1 MKKKLHLFLAS
12 LCLIGGYLNAQQKT
26 QLPIKG
32 SYNDVAITTSSN
44 AVNYTSTGLYLEGG
58 TTAAPTETYI
68 RFQEISLPADA
79 VIKSANII
87 FYGRTA
93 STVGTTVTIFGERG
107 NSDAYPTSTAPT
119 TATSIKGRQYTFDS
133 VTWNT
138 PVCVANKEYT
148 TPDVTNL
155 LQDMFPAGVGNA
167 NISFKLAG
175 NQKGSFV
182 MWSFDGNAA
191 MAPKL
196 QITFTSA
203 YGTFTTTVLANTDDG
218 RENTNGSMYLTDG
231 YINLGGR
238 SDSSNSVVRFPVVEI
253 PEKAEISEAYI
264 EFYSYGTSPASTVN
278 IYTELADA
286 ATYATTSGN
295 ITKRNYSVN
304 TVNWFT
310 ESWTISNTQH
320 KTPDLKNIID
330 ATRLSG
336 WQSGQAIGF
345 KFVGTLQ
352 NNGAT
357 ASTNEMGELYKPR
370 LVIKYKTEGNGP
382 KIETNP
388 LNGVSASVISTGNDD
403 AREYTNGNMAL
414 GDGYMHLSRRTDG
427 SDSGFIFR
435 NTQIPANAE
444 IKDAYIE
451 FYAYATSPATT
462 VNIYAEKSKNLPYTN
477 NPKSITAREYTNN
490 NIQWATEAWTS
501 DLAKNRTPNLRNV
514 IDEIRL
520 NGWKSGEN
528 IAFKFNG
535 TGLNDGARAYAYEG
549 STLYRPRLVVEYVNN
564 GAGPSIVVD
573 PNEIQT
579 SASIVSTGNDDGR
592 EYTNGNMALGDGAIF
607 LSGRTDGS
615 DSGFTF
621 RNTQIPATAEIKEA
635 YIEFYAYATS
645 PATTVNIYAEKN
657 QKSPYSY
664 NPKSITAREY
674 TTNNIH
680 WATEAWTTDLA
691 KKRTPDLRNII
702 DEIRLSG
709 WKSGE
714 NIAFKFNGQ
723 ALNDGARAYA
733 YEGSTL
739 YRPRLVVKYVN
750 NGAGPSIVVDPNEV
764 QTYVSIINTGNDDGR
779 EYTNGNMALGDGA
792 MFLSGRTDGS
802 DSGFIFRNTQI
813 PANAEIKDAYI
824 EFYAYAT
831 SPATTVNIYAEK
843 SKNLPYTN
851 NPKSITAREY
861 TNNNI
866 QWATE
871 AWTSDLAKN
880 RTPNLR
886 NVIDEIRLNGWKS
899 GENIAFKF
907 NGQALNDGARAYAY
921 EGSTLYR
928 PRLVVKYVNNG
939 AGPSIVVDPNE
950 VQTYV
955 SIINTGN
962 DDGREYT
969 NGNMALGDG
978 AMFLSGRIDGSD
990 SGFTFR
996 NAQVPANAEIK
1007 DAYIEFYAYATSP
1020 ATTVDI
1026 YAEMNQKSP
1035 YAYTPKNITAREY
1048 SNNKI
1053 HWVTENWTTD
1063 LAKNRTPNLRNIIDE
1078 IRLNGWKSG
1087 ENIAFKINGIGLND
1101 GARAYAYE
1109 GSSFYRPRL
1118 VIKYVL
1124 NGAGPSIVID
1134 PNEIQTE
1141 ASIVSTGND
1150 DGREFTNGNMAL
1162 GDGYMFLSGR
1172 TDGSDSGYIFRNA
1185 QIPANS
1191 EIKDAYIEFYAYA
1204 TSPATTVDIYAEVN
1218 QKTPYTYD
1226 PKSITAR
1233 QYSNNKINWVTEAW
1247 NTDLAK
1253 NRTPNLRNII
1263 DEIRLNGWKSGE
1275 NIAFKFNGLGINDG
1289 ARAYAY
1295 EGSVLYKPRL
1305 VIKYVLNGAG
1315 PSIVVDPNEIQTSVS
1330 IVTNGYDDGRENTD
1344 GNIYLG
1350 DAYLS
1355 LAGQSDSYKTG
1366 IRFQAVEFPTNA
1378 EITEAY
1384 IEFYAYGSSNATTVS
1399 IKSEIGDA
1407 QIYSPVKNNIS
1418 SRTYTENTELWNTDT
1433 RNDYAQNR
1441 TVDIKKLIDENRLRG
1456 WESGQGLA
1464 FLFEGKGVS
1473 SNFARVRAY
1482 EAGNMYRPR
1491 LVIKYKDNQKG
1502 PNAASVIS
1510 TLNNVIT
1517 TPSQMTGLVINEVS
1531 AQGTTDQKEDWIE
1544 IYNSLDKMV
1553 LIDSNVSVSN
1563 KDTKKDL
1570 NILKNILVPAK
1581 GFAALIADK
1590 KPEKGDFH
1598 LNFDLKNTG
1607 GTLYLSTLVGKKTT
1621 ALDELKYLETPYNTS
1636 YGRSTDAS
1644 TTLAAF
1650 INPTYNLSNSVG
1662 QQGLALSF
1670 SKERGV
1676 YPTGFDVTIT
1686 APAGTT
1692 INYTLD
1698 GKFPSK
1704 TVGTKYTVPVSI
1716 KQSCVLKVYAYDA
1729 TGNSGVAS
1737 HTYVLQDN
1745 YKNELPTS
1753 YAQWYN
1759 KTYILTADEYSKAI
1773 AELPI
1778 ISISTDAEISTLWVQ
1793 GSFEYIDKHIYS
1805 DHTNFFSNSTTKQ
1818 FGQAS
1823 LAQYNGG
1830 VKFKFN
1836 KNAAVKKANYPFFDT
1851 YPGEVY
1857 PTTNKIQVI
1866 SLKEGQDG
1874 PQNNI
1879 YNTGYL
1885 RFDEKMTMNLSKE
1898 IGKYALDTRYVNFFI
1913 NGKYRGVKT
1922 MRNDFSSNNLEE
1934 VFGDDAD
1941 NYTTVNLQDGNFPGG
1956 VVEEGDGSTAIW
1968 QNIKKLAAA
1977 KDFQGFKNW
1986 VDVEDLIKF
1995 QIMFMFTDTE
2005 NEAIAIVHNYA
2016 PTFMKAKMN
2025 INDTDG
2031 AFFGGFTAPTSSTT
2045 MPAIGFAG
2053 GGGNYKQKWILN
2065 DSRLGPGGLFGNFMG
2080 SNTNQTTGNL
2090 EFKTLVKD
2098 YVQAAFGDSKSTVA
2112 APLSVSNV
2120 QTKIK
2125 TTVTELNNVYKLD
2138 AAYMSYDREVYNYWK
2153 NIDVPRV
2160 IAQVPERVSYSL
2172 QKWQEYNMVH
2182 TMLAAPFDTTVTG
2195 HITINNPN
2203 TGTQVYYTTDGSD
2216 PMGKDG
2222 VVSPSAFLY
2231 DANKGITLSSGIYS
2245 LVSRAFTTNNWGPLS
2260 KADVKGSVMTKRSA
2274 ANISEELLNTEAQHV
2289 IIYPNPAY
2297 NEINVNLE
2305 NTASVNSTMSIYS
2318 IDGKLVQNNT
2328 LTSQSNTVN
2337 IGNLNSGFYIIKIV
2351 NGNGTVST
2359 HKLIKK

>member
-1 MKKKLHLFLAS
+1 MKTKLLFFLVS
-12 LCLIGGYLNAQQKT
+12 LSLIGSLNAQQKT

-32 SYNDVAITTSSN
+32 SYNDVAITTSNN
-44 AVNYTSTGLYLEGG
+44 AVNYTSTGLYLNGG

-93 STVGTTVTIFGERG
+93 STVGTTVNIFGERG
-107 NSDAYPTSTAPT
+107 NSDTYPTSTAAT
-119 TATSIKGRQYTFDS
+119 TATSIRGRQYTFDS
-133 VTWNT
+133 VTWDT
-138 PVCVANKEYT
+138 PVCVTNKEYT

-155 LQDMFPAGVGNA
+155 LLDMFPAGVGNA
-167 NISFKLAG
+167 NVAFKLTG
-175 NQKGSFV
+175 NQQGSFI
-182 MWSFDGNAA
+182 MWSYDGNAA

-203 YGTFTTTVLANTDDG
+203 FGTFTTTVIANTDDG

-264 EFYSYGTSPASTVN
+264 EFYSYGTSPATTVN
-278 IYTELADA
+278 IYTELANA
-286 ATYATTSGN
+286 ATYATTSTN
-295 ITKRNYSVN
+295 ITKRNYSAN

-310 ESWTISNTQH
+310 ESWVVNNKLY

-336 WQSGQAIGF
+336 WTSGQAIGF
-345 KFVGTLQ
+345 KFVGALQ

-357 ASTNEMGELYKPR
+357 ACTNEMGASYKPR

-382 KIETNP
+382 NVETTP
-388 LNGVSASVISTGNDD
+388 LNGVSASVISIGNEDG
-403 AREYTNGNMAL
+403 REYTNGNMAL
-414 GDGYMHLSRRTDG
+414 GDGALFLSGRTDG
-427 SDSGFIFR
+427 SDNGFIFR

-462 VNIYAEKSKNLPYTN
+462 VNIYAETTQASSYTST
-477 NPKSITAREYTNN
+477 PKSITSRQYTNN
-490 NIQWATEAWTS
+490 MIHWATEAWTT
-501 DLAKNRTPNLRNV
+501 DLAKKRTPNLRNI

-535 TGLNDGARAYAYEG
+535 QGLNDGARAYAYEG
-549 STLYRPRLVVEYVNN
+549 SSLYRPRLVVEYVNN
-564 GAGPSIVVD
+564 GAGPSIAVID

-579 SASIVSTGNDDGR
+579 YTTFVNTGNDDGR
-592 EYTNGNMALGDGAIF
+592 EYNNGNMALGDGALF

-615 DSGFTF
+615 DSGFIF
-621 RNTQIPATAEIKEA
+621 HNTQIPASAEIKEA

-645 PATTVNIYAEKN
+645 PATSIDIYAETS
-657 QKSPYSY
+657 QKLPYTYSL
-664 NPKSITAREY
+664 KSITAREY
-674 TTNNIH
+674 TNNKIN

-691 KKRTPDLRNII
+691 KNQTPNLRNII
-702 DEIRLSG
+702 DEIRLNG
-709 WKSGE
+709 WKSGD
-714 NIAFKFNGQ
+714 NIAFKFNGL

-733 YEGSTL
+733 YEGSTS
-739 YRPRLVVKYVN
+739 YRPRLVIKYAN
-750 NGAGPSIVVDPNEV
+750 NGKGPSIVIDPTEI
-764 QTYVSIINTGNDDGR
+764 QTSASIVNTGNDDGR

-792 MFLSGRTDGS
+792 LFLSGRTDGS
-802 DSGFIFRNTQI
+802 DTGFTFRNTQI

-831 SPATTVNIYAEK
+831 SPATTLDIYAEK
-843 SKNLPYTN
+843 NQKSPYTY

-861 TNNNI
+861 T
-866 QWATE
+866 
-871 AWTSDLAKN
+871 
-880 RTPNLR
+880 
-886 NVIDEIRLNGWKS
+886 
-899 GENIAFKF
+899 
-907 NGQALNDGARAYAY
+907 
-921 EGSTLYR
+921 
-928 PRLVVKYVNNG
+928 
-939 AGPSIVVDPNE
+939 
-950 VQTYV
+950 
-955 SIINTGN
+955 
-962 DDGREYT
+962 
-969 NGNMALGDG
+969 
-978 AMFLSGRIDGSD
+978 
-990 SGFTFR
+990 
-996 NAQVPANAEIK
+996 
-1007 DAYIEFYAYATSP
+1007 
-1020 ATTVDI
+1020 
-1026 YAEMNQKSP
+1026 
-1035 YAYTPKNITAREY
+1035 
-1048 SNNKI
+1048 NNKI

-1087 ENIAFKINGIGLND
+1087 ENIAFKFNGIGLND

-1118 VIKYVL
+1118 VIKYAI
-1124 NGAGPSIVID
+1124 NGAGPSIVVD

-1141 ASIVSTGND
+1141 ASIVATGND
-1150 DGREFTNGNMAL
+1150 DGREYTNGNMAL
-1162 GDGYMFLSGR
+1162 GDGAMFLSGR
-1172 TDGSDSGYIFRNA
+1172 TDGSDSGYIFRNT

-1218 QKTPYTYD
+1218 QKMLYTYD

-1233 QYSNNKINWVTEAW
+1233 QYTNNKINWVTEAW
-1247 NTDLAK
+1247 TTDLAK
-1253 NRTPNLRNII
+1253 KRTPNLRNII
-1263 DEIRLNGWKSGE
+1263 DEIRLNGWKSGD
-1275 NIAFKFNGLGINDG
+1275 NIALKFNGLGLNDG

-1295 EGSVLYKPRL
+1295 EGSTLYKPRL
-1305 VIKYVLNGAG
+1305 VVKYANNGAG
-1315 PSIVVDPNEIQTSVS
+1315 PSIVADPTETQTSVS
-1330 IVTNGYDDGRENTD
+1330 IVTTGYDDGRENTNGNMYLSD
-1344 GNIYLG
+1344 G
-1350 DAYLS
+1350 YLS

-1407 QIYSPVKNNIS
+1407 QTYSTIKNNIS
-1418 SRTYTENTELWNTDT
+1418 SRAYSENTELWNTDT
-1433 RNDYAQNR
+1433 RADYAQNR

-1456 WESGQGLA
+1456 WEAGQSLA

-1473 SNFARVRAY
+1473 SNYARVRAY

-1531 AQGTTDQKEDWIE
+1531 AQGTIDQKEDWIE
-1544 IYNSLDKMV
+1544 IYNSLDKMI

-1581 GFAALIADK
+1581 GFAVLIADK

-1704 TVGTKYTVPVSI
+1704 TVGTKYTSPVSI

-1778 ISISTDAEISTLWVQ
+1778 ISISTDAEISPLWVQ

-1805 DHTNFFSNSTTKQ
+1805 DHANFFSNSTTKQ

-1885 RFDEKMTMNLSKE
+1885 RFDEKITMNLSKE

-2120 QTKIK
+2120 QDKIK
-2125 TTVTELNNVYKLD
+2125 NTVTELNNVYKLD

-2160 IAQVPERVSYSL
+2160 LAQVPERVSYSL
-2172 QKWQEYNMVH
+2172 QKWQEYNMLH
-2182 TMLAAPFDTTVTG
+2182 TLLAAPFDTTVANK
-2195 HITINNPN
+2195 ITINNPN
-2203 TGTQVYYTTDGSD
+2203 TGAQVYYTTDGSD

-2222 VVSPSAFLY
+2222 VVSPSALQY
-2231 DANKGITLSSGIYS
+2231 NASKGIVLPLGTYS
-2245 LVSRAFTTNNWGPLS
+2245 LVSRAFTTDNWGPLS
-2260 KADVKGSVMTKRSA
+2260 KADVKGSVMTKRTA

-2297 NEINVNLE
+2297 NEININLQ
-2305 NTASVNSTMSIYS
+2305 NSDSINSTMSIYS

-2328 LTSQSNTVN
+2328 LTSQSNNVN

-2351 NGNGTVST
+2351 NDNGTVST

>member
-1 MKKKLHLFLAS
+1 MKTKLLLFLIS
-12 LCLIGGYLNAQQKT
+12 FSLIGSLNAQQKT

-32 SYNDVAITTSSN
+32 SYNDVAITTSNN
-44 AVNYTSTGLYLEGG
+44 AVNYTSSGLYLEGG

-93 STVGTTVTIFGERG
+93 STIGTTVSIFGERG
-107 NSDAYPTSTAPT
+107 NSDAYPASTAVT

-133 VTWNT
+133 VTWGT
-138 PVCVANKEYT
+138 PACVVNKEYT

-155 LQDMFPAGVGNA
+155 LLDMFPAGVGNA
-167 NISFKLAG
+167 NVAFKLTG
-175 NQKGSFV
+175 NQQGSFI
-182 MWSFDGNAA
+182 MWSYDGNVA

-196 QITFTSA
+196 QITYTSA
-203 YGTFTTTVLANTDDG
+203 FGTFTTTVIANTDDG

-264 EFYSYGTSPASTVN
+264 EFYSYGTSPATTVN
-278 IYTELADA
+278 ISTELADA

-295 ITKRNYSVN
+295 ITKRNYSAN
-304 TVNWFT
+304 TINWFT
-310 ESWTISNTQH
+310 ESWLVNNKLY

-336 WQSGQAIGF
+336 WKSGQAIGF

-357 ASTNEMGELYKPR
+357 ACTNEMGASYKPR

-382 KIETNP
+382 NIETTP
-388 LNGVSASVISTGNDD
+388 LNGVTASVISIGNEDG
-403 AREYTNGNMAL
+403 REYTNGNMAL
-414 GDGYMHLSRRTDG
+414 GDGALFLSGRTDG

-451 FYAYATSPATT
+451 FYAYSTSPATT
-462 VNIYAEKSKNLPYTN
+462 VNIYAETTQASSYTS
-477 NPKSITAREYTNN
+477 NPKSITSRQYTNN
-490 NIQWATEAWTS
+490 NIQWATEAWTK
-501 DLAKNRTPNLRNV
+501 DLEKNRTPNLRNI

-535 TGLNDGARAYAYEG
+535 L
-549 STLYRPRLVVEYVNN
+549 
-564 GAGPSIVVD
+564 
-573 PNEIQT
+573 
-579 SASIVSTGNDDGR
+579 
-592 EYTNGNMALGDGAIF
+592 
-607 LSGRTDGS
+607 
-615 DSGFTF
+615 
-621 RNTQIPATAEIKEA
+621 
-635 YIEFYAYATS
+635 
-645 PATTVNIYAEKN
+645 
-657 QKSPYSY
+657 
-664 NPKSITAREY
+664 
-674 TTNNIH
+674 
-680 WATEAWTTDLA
+680 
-691 KKRTPDLRNII
+691 
-702 DEIRLSG
+702 
-709 WKSGE
+709 
-714 NIAFKFNGQ
+714 

-739 YRPRLVVKYVN
+739 YRPRLVIEYAN
-750 NGAGPSIVVDPNEV
+750 NNKGPNIIVDPNEV

-824 EFYAYAT
+824 EFSAYAT
-831 SPATTVNIYAEK
+831 SPATAINIYAEK
-843 SKNLPYTN
+843 NQKLPYTYT
-851 NPKSITAREY
+851 PKSITAREY
-861 TNNNI
+861 TNNKI
-866 QWATE
+866 HWATE
-871 AWTSDLAKN
+871 AWAKDLEKN

-886 NVIDEIRLNGWKS
+886 NIIDEIRLNGWKS
-899 GENIAFKF
+899 GDNIAFKF
-907 NGQALNDGARAYAY
+907 NGLGLNDGARAYAY
-921 EGSTLYR
+921 EGSNLYR
-928 PRLVVKYVNNG
+928 PRLIVKYVVNG
-939 AGPSIVVDPNE
+939 AGPSIVVDPTE
-950 VQTYV
+950 IQTNV

-978 AMFLSGRIDGSD
+978 AMFLSGRTDGSD
-990 SGFTFR
+990 SGFIFHNTEI
-996 NAQVPANAEIK
+996 PANAEIK
-1007 DAYIEFYAYATSP
+1007 DAYVEFCAYATSP
-1020 ATTVDI
+1020 ATAIDI
-1026 YAEMNQKSP
+1026 YAEKNQKLP
-1035 YAYTPKNITAREY
+1035 YTYNPKSITAREY
-1048 SNNKI
+1048 STNKI
-1053 HWVTENWTTD
+1053 HWITETWTKD
-1063 LAKNRTPNLRNIIDE
+1063 LEKNRTPNLRNIIDE

-1087 ENIAFKINGIGLND
+1087 DNIALKFNGISLND

-1109 GSSFYRPRL
+1109 GSNLYRPRL
-1118 VIKYVL
+1118 VVKYVV
-1124 NGAGPSIVID
+1124 NGAGPSIVVD

-1141 ASIVSTGND
+1141 ASIISTGND
-1150 DGREFTNGNMAL
+1150 DGREYTNGNMAL
-1162 GDGYMFLSGR
+1162 GDGAMFLSGR
-1172 TDGSDSGYIFRNA
+1172 TDGSDTGFIFRNT
-1185 QIPANS
+1185 QIPATS

-1204 TSPATTVDIYAEVN
+1204 TSPATTADIYAELN
-1218 QKTPYTYD
+1218 QKLLYTYD
-1226 PKSITAR
+1226 PKSITLR
-1233 QYSNNKINWVTEAW
+1233 QYTNNKINWATDAW
-1247 NTDLAK
+1247 TTDLAK
-1253 NRTPNLRNII
+1253 NRTPNLKNII

-1275 NIAFKFNGLGINDG
+1275 NIAFKFNGLSLNDG

-1295 EGSVLYKPRL
+1295 EASTLYRPRL
-1305 VIKYVLNGAG
+1305 VIKYANNGAG
-1315 PSIVVDPNEIQTSVS
+1315 PSITTDSSQTQTYTN
-1330 IVTNGYDDGRENTD
+1330 IVTAGYDDGRENLD
-1344 GNIYLG
+1344 GNMYLG

-1366 IRFQAVEFPTNA
+1366 IRFQTVDFPANA

-1384 IEFYAYGSSNATTVS
+1384 IEFYAYGSSNATNVS

-1407 QIYSPVKNNIS
+1407 QTYSPIKNNIS
-1418 SRTYTENTELWNTDT
+1418 SRAYSENSELWNTDT
-1433 RNDYAQNR
+1433 RADYAQNR

-1456 WESGQGLA
+1456 WEPGQSLA

-1473 SNFARVRAY
+1473 SNFARVRSY

-1502 PNAASVIS
+1502 PNAAAVIS
-1510 TLNNVIT
+1510 TLTNVIID
-1517 TPSQMTGLVINEVS
+1517 SSLMKGLVINEVS
-1531 AQGTTDQKEDWIE
+1531 AQGTVDQKEDWIE
-1544 IYNSLDKMV
+1544 IYNSLDKMI

-1581 GFAALIADK
+1581 GFAVLIADK
-1590 KPEKGDFH
+1590 KPEKGSFH

-1607 GTLYLSTLVGKKTT
+1607 GIVYLSTITGKKTA
-1621 ALDELKYLETPYNTS
+1621 ALDELTYIETPYNTS
-1636 YGRSTDAS
+1636 YGRTTDAA
-1644 TTLAAF
+1644 TTLAPF
-1650 INPTYNLSNSVG
+1650 INPTYNLSNTVG
-1662 QQGLALSF
+1662 QQKVALSF
-1670 SKERGV
+1670 SKERGI
-1676 YPTGFDVTIT
+1676 YPTGFDLTIT
-1686 APAGTT
+1686 APSGITV
-1692 INYTLD
+1692 NYTLD

-1704 TVGTKYTVPVSI
+1704 TVGTKYTAPISI
-1716 KQSCVLKVYAYDA
+1716 KQSCVLKVYAYDT
-1729 TGNSGVAS
+1729 TGNSSVIS

-1753 YAQWYN
+1753 YAQWTN
-1759 KTYILTADEYSKAI
+1759 KAYILTADEYSKAI

-1778 ISISTDAEISTLWVQ
+1778 VSISTDAEISPLWVQ

-1836 KNAAVKKANYPFFDT
+1836 KNASVKKANYPFFDT

-1885 RFDEKMTMNLSKE
+1885 RFDEKMTMNLCKE
-1898 IGKYALDTRYVNFFI
+1898 IGKYALDTRYINFFI

-1941 NYTTVNLQDGNFPGG
+1941 NYTTVNLQDGNFPIG
-1956 VVEEGDGSTAIW
+1956 VIEEGDGSTAIW

-1986 VDVEDLIKF
+1986 VDIEDLIKF

-2016 PTFMKAKMN
+2016 PTFMKVKMN

-2031 AFFGGFTAPTSSTT
+2031 AFFGGFTAPTSSTI

-2080 SNTNQTTGNL
+2080 ANVNQTTGNL

-2098 YVQAAFGDSKSTVA
+2098 YVQAAFGDPKSNVV

-2125 TTVTELNNVYKLD
+2125 NTVTELNNVYKLD
-2138 AAYMSYDREVYNYWK
+2138 AAYMSFDREVYNYWK
-2153 NIDVPRV
+2153 NTDVPRV
-2160 IAQVPERVSYSL
+2160 LAQVPERVSYSL

-2182 TMLAAPFDTTVTG
+2182 TLLAAPFDTTVANK
-2195 HITINNPN
+2195 ITINNPN
-2203 TGTQVYYTTDGSD
+2203 TGTEVYYTTDGSD

-2222 VVSPSAFLY
+2222 VISPSALQY
-2231 DANKGITLSSGIYS
+2231 NTSKGIVLPLGTYS

-2260 KADVKGSVMTKRSA
+2260 KADVKGNVMTKRTA
-2274 ANISEELLNTEAQHV
+2274 ENISEELLNTEAQHV

-2297 NEINVNLE
+2297 NEININLQ
-2305 NTASVNSTMSIYS
+2305 NSDSVNSTMSIYS

-2328 LTSQSNTVN
+2328 LTSQSNNVN

-2351 NGNGTVST
+2351 NSNGTVST